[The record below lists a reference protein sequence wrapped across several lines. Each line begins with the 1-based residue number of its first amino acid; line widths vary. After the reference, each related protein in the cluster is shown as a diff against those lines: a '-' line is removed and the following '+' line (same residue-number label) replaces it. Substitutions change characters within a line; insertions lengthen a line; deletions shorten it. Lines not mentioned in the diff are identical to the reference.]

1 MQLKSRIYKIVN
13 TINNKIYIGQTVNF
27 IKRKSEHFVKLSKS
41 IHVNSY
47 LQNTYNKYGVDAFIF
62 KIIEECEINILTER
76 EQFYIDSLKPEY
88 NICKIAA
95 TTLGIKHTIE
105 QNKAKSDRQ
114 KGKKKHENF
123 GKIQHDRLKG
133 IKPSDHCME
142 QAKIAATNRI
152 HSQEEREKKR
162 QSQLKRKERDGFINS
177 PEARQKMKEA
187 SSIKVF
193 VYDLNNNFI
202 GEFESGKEAAK
213 KLGISNTKI
222 SAVIKGN
229 RKSTGGYK
237 FYRELQINDIYS
249 VIASE
254 SITNG

>member
-1 MQLKSRIYKIVN
+1 MKIIGIYKI
-13 TINNKIYIGQTVNF
+13 TSPSNKIYIGQSVD
-27 IKRKSEHFVKLSKS
+27 ILRRKKQYEKLYYSSKQPAIHNS
-41 IHVNSY
+41 I
-47 LQNTYNKYGVDAFIF
+47 LKYGWNNHIF
-62 KIIEECEINILTER
+62 EIIEECEINILTER

-88 NICKIAA
+88 NICKIAT

-133 IKPSDHCME
+133 IKPSDYCIE

-202 GEFESGKEAAK
+202 GEYESGK
-213 KLGISNTKI
+213 
-222 SAVIKGN
+222 
-229 RKSTGGYK
+229 
-237 FYRELQINDIYS
+237 
-249 VIASE
+249 
-254 SITNG
+254 